1 MRPGLPPVVC
11 MSDDQVYK
19 NTFNINQSINQ
30 SIDPLATNQLY
41 RLHNHNRCD
50 RYNTTCIYTKKYSK
64 IIIHGDG
71 QQHHHIHM
79 FINSR
84 NHNGKYVNNS
94 LGIVPRLAST
104 SGWRLR
110 LRSRCSLY
118 AYHCCSVIRPPC
130 SYSMI
135 HFQASII
142 QPPIFSQWT
151 EKINTTVNVRVRYL

>member
-50 RYNTTCIYTKKYSK
+50 RYNTTCIYTNNYSK

-79 FINSR
+79 FINR
-84 NHNGKYVNNS
+84 NHNGKHVKNS
-94 LGIVPRLAST
+94 LGIVPRLACT
-104 SGWRLR
+104 SGLRLR
-110 LRSRCSLY
+110 LRCRCLLY
-118 AYHCCSVIRPPC
+118 AYHCCSVIRPPAATPW
-130 SYSMI
+130 ST
-135 HFQASII
+135 FK
-142 QPPIFSQWT
+142 PPLSSLQCTAT
-151 EKINTTVNVRVRYL
+151 ELKR